1 MPAAPNRNRPA
12 IDTARAGPFRYA
24 TPDDSTGRCDMTRSP
39 APSVGRLLFILLLLS
54 PLAQATAGK
63 VDRAE
68 IRPGDRVRIEYRDDV
83 RKRFLFLV
91 PYTQKENLQVTGELV
106 TITDEQVTVRP
117 DAGGTVR
124 GFALDGVRKVSVAR
138 GTRRHLIGGLVGG
151 FFLGS
156 FLAYTT
162 VARTPEMDTD
172 ELNDA
177 DRAFAIT
184 IWGAVTAIGG
194 VLGYLNVSE
203 RWREVSRDAR
213 PPTPAPSVTVDGR
226 ALRLRVAFRF

>member
-1 MPAAPNRNRPA
+1 MPRLSFPP
-12 IDTARAGPFRYA
+12 
-24 TPDDSTGRCDMTRSP
+24 
-39 APSVGRLLFILLLLS
+39 VGRLLFILLLLT

-68 IRPGDRVRIEYRDDV
+68 VRPGDRVRIDYRDDV

-91 PYTQKENLQVTGELV
+91 PYTQKENLQLIGELV
-106 TITDEQVTVRP
+106 AISDEQVTVRP
-117 DAGGTVR
+117 DAGDAVR
-124 GFALDGVRKVSVAR
+124 DFPLDGVRKVYVAR
-138 GTRRHLIGGLVGG
+138 GTRRHLVGGLVGG

-162 VARTPEMDTD
+162 VARTPGMDTE

-177 DRAFAIT
+177 DRAFAMT

-203 RWREVSRDAR
+203 KWREVSRDA
-213 PPTPAPSVTVDGR
+213 PPPAPSPPPTVTVDGR
-226 ALRLRVAFRF
+226 ALRLQVSLRF